1 MLPMM
6 TPPAGWTLAGARRWK
21 NPVSRRCCCSN
32 GRYCCSGAF
41 LPSLPLSLSRA
52 ARVME
57 TTDTTAAAISL
68 SGSASPGPRRCFRGR
83 ACGGAASS
91 GKCRARGRC
100 PAWLTS
106 ELRGQRAP
114 RWAW

>member
-41 LPSLPLSLSRA
+41 LPSLPLSLSLALRVSWKPPTPLRQPSRFRA
-52 ARVME
+52 RRAQGHGV
-57 TTDTTAAAISL
+57 
-68 SGSASPGPRRCFRGR
+68 AS
-83 ACGGAASS
+83 GGARAVELLAQASA
-91 GKCRARGRC
+91 GRGDGVR
-100 PAWLTS
+100 
-106 ELRGQRAP
+106 RG
-114 RWAW
+114 